1 MKKVN
6 IKLVISQL
14 HLAFSYL
21 NRDLFQGKLPEPAIL
36 IQSRGNRKL
45 TLGWCTVGKVW
56 KNEVTQEERYEI
68 NLVAEAIN
76 RGLLPVMATLLHE
89 MVHLY
94 NLENGIKDT
103 SRGYTYHNKNFK
115 EVAESHGLII
125 EHADKIGW
133 SVTSLQQSTINLIYS
148 YGLDEEAFTMG
159 RIEASGEDKKEIKR
173 IKNRKY
179 ECPSC
184 GAEVKSTMEVNII
197 CGDCNI
203 PFVLTNPDDFEID
216 KEVEKVEYVCLDCGE
231 VIELER
237 DSNENCPSCGGEIAL
252 LEEVSKLQEEEIELN
267 DGAGNMIPVVQYKIA

>member
-1 MKKVN
+1 MKKKVN
-6 IKLVISQL
+6 IKLIISQL

-45 TLGWCTVGKVW
+45 TLGWCTVNKIW

-103 SRGYTYHNKNFK
+103 SRGFTYHNKKFK
-115 EVAESHGLII
+115 EIAENHGLII

-133 SVTSLQQSTINLIYS
+133 SVTKLQQSTINLIYS

-159 RIEASGEDKKEIKR
+159 RLETIEEEKKEVKR
-173 IKNRKY
+173 TKNRKY
-179 ECPSC
+179 ECPKC
-184 GAEVKSTMEVNII
+184 GAGVKSTMEVNII
-197 CGDCNI
+197 CGECNI
-203 PFVLTNPDDFEID
+203 PFVLTNPEDF
-216 KEVEKVEYVCLDCGE
+216 EVEKEELKEYVCLDCGE
-231 VIELER
+231 VFEMTGADKCL
-237 DSNENCPSCGGEIAL
+237 SCGGELIS
-252 LEEVSKLQEEEIELN
+252 LEDQKILQEEDVELD
-267 DGAGNMIPVVQYKIA
+267 DGSGKMIPVKQYKFT